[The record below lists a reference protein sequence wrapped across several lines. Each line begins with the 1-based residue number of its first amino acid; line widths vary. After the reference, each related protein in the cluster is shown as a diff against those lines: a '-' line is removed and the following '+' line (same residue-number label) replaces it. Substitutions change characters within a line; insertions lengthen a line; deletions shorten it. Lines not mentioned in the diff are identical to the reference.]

1 MQPRKKRSTSRIA
14 QQRMKE
20 LYNRFHNKQILVP
33 ELLRGLSFFVAHDK

>member
-1 MQPRKKRSTSRIA
+1 MRPRTKRSKSRIA

-20 LYNRFHNKQILVP
+20 LYDRFHNKRILVP